1 MSLILRIV
9 ALPALLLGAVLLYAA
24 SKPNIFRVERSQNIE
39 APPEK
44 IFALINNFHNW
55 PLWAP
60 QDREDATMR
69 RAFSGPESGAGAV
82 SEWTSSGSAGGG
94 RMAIIES
101 APGQKISVQVDFVK
115 PLAAHNINQFTL
127 QPSGNVTRVTW
138 SMQGTN
144 LFMMKFM
151 SVFVNM
157 DRMAGKHF
165 ESGLENLKAAA
176 EK

>member
-9 ALPALLLGAVLLYAA
+9 VLPALLLGAVLLYAA
-24 SKPNIFRVERSQNIE
+24 SKPDIFRVERSRNIE

-44 IFALINNFHNW
+44 IFALINDFHKW
-55 PLWAP
+55 PRWAP
-60 QDREDATMR
+60 QDREDATMHR
-69 RAFSGPESGAGAV
+69 TFSGAERGVGAV
-82 SEWTSSGSAGGG
+82 SEWTSSGSAGRG

-101 APGQKISVQVDFVK
+101 APGQKVSVQVDFVK

-127 QPSGNVTRVTW
+127 QPSGSTTRVTW
-138 SMQGTN
+138 GMQGTN

-165 ESGLENLKAAA
+165 ESGLEDLKVAA